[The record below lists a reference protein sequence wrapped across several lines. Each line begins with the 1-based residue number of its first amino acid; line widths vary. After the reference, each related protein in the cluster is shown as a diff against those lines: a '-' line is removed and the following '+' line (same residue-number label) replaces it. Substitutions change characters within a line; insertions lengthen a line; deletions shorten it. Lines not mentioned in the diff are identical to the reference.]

1 MHEVNRNSGNRSYL
15 WTIGAVLLAASLLG
29 GIVLLRQFSGG
40 RQASLPES
48 DFAEA
53 PCNFSGNRYE
63 YKGRIDRLLGYEAG
77 VGRVLLT
84 NSTNSESPVP
94 LFIPEDLERFSPNP
108 GQVFRFLL
116 LVDGDGILHVE
127 SYEKL

>member
-53 PCNFSGNRYE
+53 PWHRRN
-63 YKGRIDRLLGYEAG
+63 EAY
-77 VGRVLLT
+77 L
-84 NSTNSESPVP
+84 
-94 LFIPEDLERFSPNP
+94 
-108 GQVFRFLL
+108 
-116 LVDGDGILHVE
+116 
-127 SYEKL
+127 